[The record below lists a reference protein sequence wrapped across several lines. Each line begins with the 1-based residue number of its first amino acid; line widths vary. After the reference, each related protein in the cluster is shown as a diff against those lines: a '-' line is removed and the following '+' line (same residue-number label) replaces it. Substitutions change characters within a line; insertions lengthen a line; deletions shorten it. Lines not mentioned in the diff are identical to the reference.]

1 MVYNVLI
8 GRLMLGLGIGH
19 QRTKG
24 EKGESWR
31 GEIISKLSPS
41 LISAFI
47 RGLFDG
53 DGHATDTHILITT
66 ATHRGA
72 QHIFL
77 LLKKLGISTYI
88 TEIKRGYQ
96 VGTKNFGDYA
106 LFRKIISSGDSLFA
120 IGFKIAANN
129 LKIPDEKSYVDAIE
143 IKYQKYKKI
152 WEGPIVDTQRQGDI
166 NWYFQ
171 STHNSFIEVKSSINN
186 LMSLNNQVM
195 FQTATNM
202 KNKAKRA
209 IMPGVVAII
218 SALVFSLL
226 FNFFIEYY
234 FISPIIVITKNIKRF
249 LENKKPFRIEVE
261 TKDEIFDLSVS
272 INKLCALVKD

>member
-1 MVYNVLI
+1 MRVRIKILTGFLI
-8 GRLMLGLGIGH
+8 LALMLSIAGVWSIYALKDMSTSVQDMLEDNYKSINA
-19 QRTKG
+19 
-24 EKGESWR
+24 
-31 GEIISKLSPS
+31 SKIMIEALEREDS
-41 LISAFI
+41 
-47 RGLFDG
+47 GV
-53 DGHATDTHILITT
+53 
-66 ATHRGA
+66 
-72 QHIFL
+72 L
-77 LLKKLGISTYI
+77 LLLLGHWA
-88 TEIKRGYQ
+88 EG
-96 VGTKNFGDYA
+96 
-106 LFRKIISSGDSLFA
+106 RKIISSGDSLFA